1 MHDSVML
8 EAKGRPTAMIATS
21 EFVLEA
27 RTQRDAL
34 GMTGLE
40 PVIIAHP
47 LSSLTDEEIGS
58 VSSYL
63 QGLHARADDFAAEAS
78 PAPAAAPAT
87 PAAAPAAPAPAPAP
101 AEEPAPATGS

>member
-8 EAKGRPTAMIATS
+8 EAKGLPTAMIATS

-40 PVIIAHP
+40 PVVIAHP
-47 LSSLTDEEIGS
+47 LSSLTDEEIGRRIEEALPQIER
-58 VSSYL
+58 VWL
-63 QGLHARADDFAAEAS
+63 TGRAGTDQS
-78 PAPAAAPAT
+78 
-87 PAAAPAAPAPAPAP
+87 
-101 AEEPAPATGS
+101 

>member
-27 RTQRDAL
+27 TTQRDAL

-40 PVIIAHP
+40 PVVIAHP
-47 LSSLTDEEIGS
+47 LSSLTDEEITRRIEQALPQIER
-58 VSSYL
+58 VWL
-63 QGLHARADDFAAEAS
+63 
-78 PAPAAAPAT
+78 
-87 PAAAPAAPAPAPAP
+87 
-101 AEEPAPATGS
+101 TGGTAQ